1 MVGHHCLEE
10 FALDPI
16 VIRVLTS
23 MISERDREFGYS
35 PKKLTRFFIFFHCK
49 LIGFILHHFIVG
61 ALNASTS
68 SVHTLDTLPCFFSHD
83 MRSKMR
89 EIFGKDCILDDE
101 ESILIELMIHHF
113 SRSEVAS
120 VMQIETLFND
130 SPKISIHM
138 I

>member
-35 PKKLTRFFIFFHCK
+35 PIKLTRFFIFFHCK
-49 LIGFILHHFIVG
+49 LIGLILHHFIVG
-61 ALNASTS
+61 ALNACASPIEGNHLVPS
-68 SVHTLDTLPCFFSHD
+68 
-83 MRSKMR
+83 
-89 EIFGKDCILDDE
+89 IFGHGVVPEMRKIFGWDCFLDDE
-101 ESILIELMIHHF
+101 ESILIELMIHDF

-120 VMQIETLFND
+120 IMRIKTFFND
-130 SPKISIHM
+130 SPEILTWFK
-138 I
+138 

>member
-23 MISERDREFGYS
+23 MISERDREFGY
-35 PKKLTRFFIFFHCK
+35 PPIKLTRFFILFHCK

-61 ALNASTS
+61 ALNACASPIEGNHLVPS
-68 SVHTLDTLPCFFSHD
+68 
-83 MRSKMR
+83 
-89 EIFGKDCILDDE
+89 IFGHGVGPEMRKIFGWDCFLDDE
-101 ESILIELMIHHF
+101 ESILIELMIHNF
-113 SRSEVAS
+113 SRSEVTS
-120 VMQIETLFND
+120 VMRIKAFFDD
-130 SPKISIHM
+130 SPKVSVHM